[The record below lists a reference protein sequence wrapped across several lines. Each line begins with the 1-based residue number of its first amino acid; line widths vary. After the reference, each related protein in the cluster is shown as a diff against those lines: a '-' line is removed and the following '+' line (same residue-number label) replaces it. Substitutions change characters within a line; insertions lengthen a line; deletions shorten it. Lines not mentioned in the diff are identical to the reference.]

1 MYCVPS
7 LRWQAP
13 SGRNKPDFKYRPVP
27 EHHCSGEQRRMKA
40 IIQPGRA
47 AGTVQAPPS
56 KSIDHRMLICSGLT
70 GGLSNLSGVSGSRDI
85 VATMGALSALGAEIK
100 RSSSGSIQ
108 VRGTGAPGVF
118 SAGCSD
124 SSEKKRDSSLDR
136 LRGVRK
142 YSQVLDSRFPAFRRR
157 NFQVRTQADGKRHF
171 CLRKNPA

>member
-1 MYCVPS
+1 
-7 LRWQAP
+7 
-13 SGRNKPDFKYRPVP
+13 
-27 EHHCSGEQRRMKA
+27 MKA
-40 IIQPGRA
+40 IIQPGQA

-118 SAGCSD
+118 
-124 SSEKKRDSSLDR
+124 
-136 LRGVRK
+136 
-142 YSQVLDSRFPAFRRR
+142 
-157 NFQVRTQADGKRHF
+157 
-171 CLRKNPA
+171 